1 MTPIMTSDQVAQILG
16 CKPGTIDDYAREK
29 KLPATKIGGSWVF
42 TMNTLLPAIDR
53 MIESE
58 ARPKAKAVKVQV
70 RPDLTVLQP
79 SNRTPCF

>member
-42 TMNTLLPAIDR
+42 TLDTLLPAINR

-58 ARPKAKAVKVQV
+58 ARPKAKAVKVET
-70 RPDLTVLQP
+70 RPNLALLSHP
-79 SNRTPCF
+79 

>member
-1 MTPIMTSDQVAQILG
+1 MTPIMTSEQVAELIG

-53 MIESE
+53 MIEAE
-58 ARPKAKAVKVQV
+58 VKPKAKAIKVVV
-70 RPDLTVLQP
+70 RPNLALL
-79 SNRTPCF
+79 SHS

>member
-1 MTPIMTSDQVAQILG
+1 MTPIMTSEQVAAILG

-53 MIESE
+53 MIE
-58 ARPKAKAVKVQV
+58 ADVRPKAKAVKVET
-70 RPDLTVLQP
+70 RPNLALLSHP
-79 SNRTPCF
+79 